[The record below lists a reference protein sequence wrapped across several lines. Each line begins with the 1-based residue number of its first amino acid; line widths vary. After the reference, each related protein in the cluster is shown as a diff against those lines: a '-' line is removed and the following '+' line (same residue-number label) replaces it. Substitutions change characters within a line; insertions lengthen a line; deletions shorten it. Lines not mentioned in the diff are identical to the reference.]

1 MIRSMQR
8 IGIALFAMCILPSNV
23 SAQSYPTKPLHFIF
37 GFSPGTILDSTAR
50 PVADEM
56 AKSLGQPIVFE
67 FKPGASGTIA
77 AKYVAGSAPDGYTF
91 FYNTVTTNDPA
102 LVKNN
107 AASAALTA
115 R

>member
-1 MIRSMQR
+1 MIRSVPR
-8 IGIALFAMCILPSNV
+8 LGVALFILGMLSSQV
-23 SAQSYPTKPLHFIF
+23 GAQSYPTKPLHFIF

-56 AKSLGQPIVFE
+56 SKRLGQPIVFE

-77 AKYVAGSAPDGYTF
+77 AKYVQNMSQAPLLMAILF
-91 FYNTVTTNDPA
+91 STT
-102 LVKNN
+102 
-107 AASAALTA
+107 